1 MSKSTPASKV
11 QDILPQLF
19 KASLTPGKPY
29 IQFQLTEQ
37 ITALIPLEQVH
48 ESIIVE
54 ATAISLLPSMHES
67 VMGIMSSRNHVF
79 CVIDLAQL
87 LMLDSPLIY
96 SRQYQIIVLRVSPNE
111 TLRGTSVKGDSLLG
125 IAVSHLQGITRL
137 TAEKLQ
143 SPIVDFPSSL
153 TPYLCGAVVVESQQ
167 ILVLDPQEI
176 AKSTALYE
184 IS

>member
-1 MSKSTPASKV
+1 MSTSTPASKV
-11 QDILPQLF
+11 QEILPQLF

-54 ATAISLLPSMHES
+54 ASEISLLPSMHES

-87 LMLDSPLIY
+87 LLLESALIS
-96 SRQYQIIVLRVSPNE
+96 SRQYQIIVVKVSPNNR
-111 TLRGTSVKGDSLLG
+111 LPDTSVKGGSLLG
-125 IAVSHLQGITRL
+125 IAVNNLQGITRL
-137 TAEKLQ
+137 TEEEFC
-143 SPIVDFPSSL
+143 SPQGDFPPSL
-153 TPYLCGAVVVESQQ
+153 NPYLRGAVVAEEKQM
-167 ILVLDPQEI
+167 LVLDPQSI
-176 AKSTALYE
+176 ALSL
-184 IS
+184 SSLRD